1 MNQVAKAAGLAA
13 VVLSIGMA
21 AAPVL
26 LAQANPD
33 SSASSTDRDSTLLK
47 ISTRA
52 GISAPQDT
60 TAAVDSPAFDAP
72 AAEAWKCPLSPREV
86 NLRRAGVAAVFI
98 GGNAGLYSYF
108 KSAWWSGERADHFFF
123 QADWDENFRDQDK
136 FGHMLGG
143 YHLARFGN
151 AFVRSACVSP
161 GRATAISAAYAAAFQ
176 LQIEIW
182 DGLYKKYGFSY
193 ADLIA
198 NTSGTALEVLHETY
212 PATRAVKPTISYYP
226 SVALRND
233 NLDTELRPTLDYS
246 GQTYWFSTDVN
257 ALLPASA
264 KPFWPSFIR
273 FSVGHSITD
282 WIDPETGANIRAQRK
297 LLLSLDFDAEKLPG
311 NNPLWKTVK
320 RQLSYIRL
328 PAPALQLTPDL
339 NVIGWYR

>member
-1 MNQVAKAAGLAA
+1 MAKAARLAA
-13 VVLSIGMA
+13 IVVSIGIVR
-21 AAPVL
+21 APVL
-26 LAQANPD
+26 AAQTEPD
-33 SSASSTDRDSTLLK
+33 SSATTANRESSVWST
-47 ISTRA
+47 STRA
-52 GISAPQDT
+52 GISATHDT
-60 TAAVDSPAFDAP
+60 LTAADSIAF
-72 AAEAWKCPLSPREV
+72 AAAEGEGEAWKCPLSPREV
-86 NLRRAGVAAVFI
+86 NLRRAGVAAVFV

-108 KSAWWSGERADHFFF
+108 KRAWWSGEKADHFFF
-123 QADWDENFRDQDK
+123 HADWDENFRDQDK
-136 FGHMLGG
+136 FGHMFGG
-143 YHLARFGN
+143 YHLARYGN

-161 GRATAISAAYAAAFQ
+161 RRATVISAAYAAAFQ

-226 SVALRND
+226 SAALRND
-233 NLDTELRPTLDYS
+233 NLNTELRPTLDYS

-257 ALLPASA
+257 ALLPTSA

-273 FSVGHSITD
+273 FSVGHSITN

-311 NNPLWKTVK
+311 NNPLWKTIK
-320 RQLSYIRL
+320 RQLSYIRF

-339 NVIGWYR
+339 RVIGWYR